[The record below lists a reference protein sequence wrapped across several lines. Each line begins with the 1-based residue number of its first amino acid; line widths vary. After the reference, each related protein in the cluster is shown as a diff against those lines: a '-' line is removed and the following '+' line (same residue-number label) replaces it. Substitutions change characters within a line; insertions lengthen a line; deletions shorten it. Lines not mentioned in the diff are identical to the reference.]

1 MFLLYTIFVG
11 SYHYFFYG
19 VNLRSDGVL
28 SRAGALPLTRNEKTK
43 GATIMNEDKLRL
55 EWESLVYH
63 IEFTLDKKVH
73 YDTEYS
79 KKLIYHS
86 SVNKLLKSYNEEL
99 LKHDVDY
106 WVNLI
111 YGEREFIHSY
121 LEAYRI
127 LKDYYSVPED
137 TIEIL
142 RTKYF
147 SKDHKENLLT
157 SSPKSVVDEVLIK
170 HYGVT
175 NTSIYK
181 IGKKTNGMEQK
192 FTVNYI
198 KARNPV
204 EAKLKAEEEFGFSE
218 KVDEWLFTG
227 YPVYVFVEQIL
238 DVNLEYEKISRI
250 SADMEANIKLKNRLK
265 ERLDTLQHTSTQ

>member
-1 MFLLYTIFVG
+1 
-11 SYHYFFYG
+11 
-19 VNLRSDGVL
+19 
-28 SRAGALPLTRNEKTK
+28 
-43 GATIMNEDKLRL
+43 MNEDKLKL
-55 EWESLVYH
+55 EWESLVYN

-79 KKLIYHS
+79 KKLIYHCS
-86 SVNKLLKSYNEEL
+86 INKLMQSYNEEL

-111 YGEREFIHSY
+111 YEERKFIHSY

-127 LKDYYSVPED
+127 LKDYYSIPED
-137 TIEIL
+137 TIEAL
-142 RTKYF
+142 RTDYF
-147 SKDHKENLLT
+147 SKDYKEDLLT
-157 SSPKSVVDEVLIK
+157 SSPKNVVDEVLIK
-170 HYGVT
+170 HYGVA

-181 IGKKTNGMEQK
+181 IGKKTNGIEQK
-192 FTVNYI
+192 FTINYI
-198 KARNPV
+198 KAKNPV

-238 DVNLEYEKISRI
+238 DVNLEYEKINKI
-250 SADMEANIKLKNRLK
+250 STDMEANIMLKNRLK
-265 ERLDTLQHTSTQ
+265 ERLDALKHSS

>member
-1 MFLLYTIFVG
+1 
-11 SYHYFFYG
+11 
-19 VNLRSDGVL
+19 
-28 SRAGALPLTRNEKTK
+28 
-43 GATIMNEDKLRL
+43 MNEDKLKL
-55 EWESLVYH
+55 EWESLVYN
-63 IEFTLDKKVH
+63 IEFALDKKVH

-79 KKLIYHS
+79 KNLIYHCS
-86 SVNKLLKSYNEEL
+86 INKLLQSYNEEL

-111 YGEREFIHSY
+111 YEERKFIHSY

-127 LKDYYSVPED
+127 LKDYYSIPED
-137 TIEIL
+137 TIETL
-142 RTKYF
+142 RTDYF
-147 SKDHKENLLT
+147 SKDYKEDLLI
-157 SSPKSVVDEVLIK
+157 SPPKNVVDKVLIK

-192 FTVNYI
+192 FTINYI
-198 KARNPV
+198 KAKNPV
-204 EAKLKAEEEFGFSE
+204 EAKLEAEEEFGFSE

-238 DVNLEYEKISRI
+238 DVNLEYEKINKI
-250 SADMEANIKLKNRLK
+250 STDMEANIMLKNRLK
-265 ERLDTLQHTSTQ
+265 ERLDALQHYSDQ